1 MSKNVVVRAVDE
13 HGYIVL
19 PAGYRAALGIEPG
32 DLVSIDVSGAR
43 LLVRKSPDGTILVD
57 ELGRIHLTGC
67 DFQAGQT
74 LECRMENGH
83 MALFATNR
91 TCAKCGG
98 ADTLQMVHGETL
110 CLSCVRGIDN

>member
-1 MSKNVVVRAVDE
+1 MSKNVVLRAVDE

-32 DLVSIDVSGAR
+32 DLVNIDVSGTS
-43 LLVRKSPDGTILVD
+43 LLIHKSPDGTILVD
-57 ELGRIHLTGC
+57 ELGRIHLDGC

-83 MALFATNR
+83 IALFATNC
-91 TCAKCGG
+91 TCEKCGG
-98 ADTLQMVHGETL
+98 TDTLQIL
-110 CLSCVRGIDN
+110 CLSCVQGIDN